1 MLLAIAYA
9 AAEFAQ
15 ICPKLSNFAK
25 IYPKA
30 ISLRNFENPPKIEI
44 LIFFKKQTQY
54 TEDKPNYVLTVWT
67 FNTTIFYMPFLVSKN
82 FLCM

>member
-44 LIFFKKQTQY
+44 LIFFKKQTSIHRFSIQQFFIC
-54 TEDKPNYVLTVWT
+54 L
-67 FNTTIFYMPFLVSKN
+67 F
-82 FLCM
+82 